1 MVDTSATWY
10 VVQTKPKQELRAR
23 THLEN
28 LDFAVALPMLSIER
42 VRRGKRTAVS
52 EPLFP
57 SYIFVKTDATSPN
70 FHRIRSTLGV
80 SKLVKFGD
88 TPAKLSD
95 DVVAQMLSFAEQST
109 TAQQLDRRAAPQIGD
124 RVEITEGPF
133 AGLLAKVIGLEG
145 SSRCIVL
152 LEFLQQQ
159 VRAEFA
165 LSSLKR

>member
-1 MVDTSATWY
+1 MVDTSSAWY
-10 VVQTKPKQELRAR
+10 VIQTKPKQEQRAR

-28 LDFAVALPMLSIER
+28 LAFDVALPMLSIER

-57 SYIFVKTDATSPN
+57 SYIFVKVDAASPN

-80 SKLVKFGD
+80 SKLVKFGE
-88 TPAKLSD
+88 TPAQVSD
-95 DVVAQMLSFAEQST
+95 DVVSQMLCFSEKNE
-109 TAQQLDRRAAPQIGD
+109 TAQQLDPNAAPQVGD
-124 RVEITEGPF
+124 QVEIVEGPF
-133 AGLLAKVIGLEG
+133 SGLLAKVVALDGA
-145 SSRCIVL
+145 SRCVVL
-152 LEFLQQQ
+152 LDFLQKQ